1 MAADQALE
9 VALSSVLLSTGRKE
23 LKSECYN
30 ALEDIFL
37 SCYMLAVQEVEEEE
51 EDCIALTQAQILR
64 QEDDNQL
71 LVFLRGLQGQEP
83 SEESISDL
91 LSRYGDGEGLHREA
105 REPKEGTAPR
115 EAQQGE
121 DQRRL
126 GLGGFLQLVTDTA
139 CTEVQSF
146 FLRG

>member
-91 LSRYGDGEGLHREA
+91 LSRYGEGLDRDA

>member
-37 SCYMLAVQEVEEEE
+37 SCYLLAVQEVEEEE

-83 SEESISDL
+83 SQESVSDL
-91 LSRYGDGEGLHREA
+91 LSRYGEGLHREA
-105 REPKEGTAPR
+105 REPKEGGGPR
-115 EAQQGE
+115 EAQRGE

-139 CTEVQSF
+139 STEVPSF
-146 FLRG
+146 FLPG

>member
-9 VALSSVLLSTGRKE
+9 VALSSVLLTTGRKE

-37 SCYMLAVQEVEEEE
+37 SCYMLAVQEVEVEE

-64 QEDDNQL
+64 KEDDNQL

-83 SEESISDL
+83 SGESVSDL
-91 LSRYGDGEGLHREA
+91 LSRYGEGLDRDA
-105 REPKEGTAPR
+105 REPKEGGGPR
-115 EAQQGE
+115 EARQGE

-139 CTEVQSF
+139 STEVQSF
-146 FLRG
+146 LS

>member
-83 SEESISDL
+83 SEESVSDL
-91 LSRYGDGEGLHREA
+91 LSRYGEGLDRDA
-105 REPKEGTAPR
+105 REPKEGGGPR
-115 EAQQGE
+115 EAQRGE

-139 CTEVQSF
+139 STEVPSF
-146 FLRG
+146 FLPG

>member
-64 QEDDNQL
+64 KEDDNQL

-83 SEESISDL
+83 SEESVSDL
-91 LSRYGDGEGLHREA
+91 LSRYGEGLDKDA
-105 REPKEGTAPR
+105 REPKEGGGPR
-115 EAQQGE
+115 EAQRGE

-139 CTEVQSF
+139 STEVPSF
-146 FLRG
+146 FLPG

>member
-83 SEESISDL
+83 SEESVSDL
-91 LSRYGDGEGLHREA
+91 LSRYGEGLDKDA
-105 REPKEGTAPR
+105 REPKEGGGPR
-115 EAQQGE
+115 EAQRGE

-139 CTEVQSF
+139 STEVPSF
-146 FLRG
+146 FLPG

>member
-37 SCYMLAVQEVEEEE
+37 SCYMLAVQEVEVEE

-83 SEESISDL
+83 SEESVSDL
-91 LSRYGDGEGLHREA
+91 LSRYGEGLDKDA
-105 REPKEGTAPR
+105 REPKEGGGPR
-115 EAQQGE
+115 EAQRGE

-139 CTEVQSF
+139 STEVPSF
-146 FLRG
+146 FLPG

>member
-83 SEESISDL
+83 SEESVSDL
-91 LSRYGDGEGLHREA
+91 LSRYGEGLDREA
-105 REPKEGTAPR
+105 REPKEGGGPR
-115 EAQQGE
+115 EAQRRE

-139 CTEVQSF
+139 STEVPSF
-146 FLRG
+146 FLPG

>member
-1 MAADQALE
+1 MTADQALE

-83 SEESISDL
+83 SEESVSDL
-91 LSRYGDGEGLHREA
+91 LSRYGEGLDREA
-105 REPKEGTAPR
+105 REPKEGGGPR
-115 EAQQGE
+115 EAQRGE

-139 CTEVQSF
+139 STEVPSF
-146 FLRG
+146 FLPG

>member
-37 SCYMLAVQEVEEEE
+37 SCYMIAVQEVEEEE
-51 EDCIALTQAQILR
+51 EDCIALTLAQILC

-91 LSRYGDGEGLHREA
+91 LSRYGEGLDKDA
-105 REPKEGTAPR
+105 REPKEGGGPR
-115 EAQQGE
+115 EAQRGE

-139 CTEVQSF
+139 STEVQSF
-146 FLRG
+146 LL

>member
-83 SEESISDL
+83 SEESVSDL
-91 LSRYGDGEGLHREA
+91 LSRYGEGLDREA
-105 REPKEGTAPR
+105 REPKEGGGPR

-139 CTEVQSF
+139 STEVQSF
-146 FLRG
+146 LL